1 MLLWNIVGVRHI
13 VHGCHN
19 RVTTLLEYL
28 KWASS
33 LGHISKGVI
42 TMPMLSLFL
51 SAARQTM
58 GCGCHSRF
66 QLRAT
71 ICRSMKDAVAVLI
84 IVMKVVY

>member
-1 MLLWNIVGVRHI
+1 
-13 VHGCHN
+13 
-19 RVTTLLEYL
+19 
-28 KWASS
+28 
-33 LGHISKGVI
+33 
-42 TMPMLSLFL
+42 MPMLSLFL

-71 ICRSMKDAVAVLI
+71 ICRSMKDVVAVLI